1 MQQVRAM
8 STEEFLRKEVFRQ
21 PTKRTAGVGKGA
33 VPQRGADDRMDMTP
47 DSAPKYQKTEFRT
60 RQGVVF
66 GVMELFRNAE
76 GQITQRNALFGKKNI
91 VEYGYDEQGRL
102 TAVRMNGFLT
112 EQYNY
117 GARGERL
124 QELNGA
130 RYVYNYSSQLEQ
142 VRTPNGNIAFA
153 YDQQGR
159 RIVRRGAGGET
170 SYHYNKYGLLEQVC
184 TPDGRF
190 IEYTYDP
197 LGRRSF
203 KAVNGKI
210 TEKYCWKDMLRLQA
224 ACTGEDE
231 DHVVFKYAQSEKN
244 ALQPTSLTCKGKEY
258 FLAYDHVGTIL
269 ALSDET
275 GLIVHVEETDSFGRR
290 LSNHKLATVAMLSF
304 GGGQLD
310 EDTGL
315 VHFLFRDYDPTTGL
329 FIQKDPLGLR
339 GGDVDVYG
347 YCLDDPVNL
356 VDPLGLKT
364 RIHRYGG
371 VPGHVSI
378 DPGTGVAIGKYPKE
392 GAKDAFWGD
401 GEYRIEE
408 RPPLEILEI
417 VTTPEQE
424 AAIQQYL
431 ETVTGDKSAVRYNL
445 PTENC
450 VDAVDDALEA
460 GGVDTPWWSQFRT
473 PASYFN
479 GLSESVGQLFEGE

>member
-1 MQQVRAM
+1 MQLVRAM
-8 STEEFLRKEVFRQ
+8 STEEFLRKEVFHQ

-47 DSAPKYQKTEFRT
+47 DSAPKYQMTEFRT
-60 RQGVVF
+60 RQGFVF

-76 GQITQRNALFGKKNI
+76 GQITQRNALFGKKKSI

-112 EQYNY
+112 EQYRY

-124 QELNGA
+124 QELSGA

-142 VRTPNGNIAFA
+142 VRTSNGSNAFI

-159 RIVRRGAGGET
+159 RIIRRDAGGDT
-170 SYHYNKYGLLEQVC
+170 SYRYNKYGLLEQVC
-184 TPDGRF
+184 TSDGRF

-210 TEKYCWKDMLRLQA
+210 TEKYCWKDILRLQA

-244 ALQPTSLTCKGKEY
+244 ALQPISLTCKGKEY
-258 FLAYDHVGTIL
+258 FLAYDHVGTLL
-269 ALSDET
+269 AIADET
-275 GLIVHVEETDSFGRR
+275 GQVIHVEETDSFGRR
-290 LSNHKLATVAMLSF
+290 LSNHKLATIAMLSF
-304 GGGQLD
+304 GGGLFD

-315 VHFLFRDYDPTTGL
+315 VHFLFRDYDPSTGH
-329 FIQKDPLGLR
+329 FIQRDPLGLR

-356 VDPLGLKT
+356 IDPIGLFGLTKDERKMINGKT
-364 RIHRYGG
+364 RGWAHIMKQLAALLTSLPDRASIFADVLKNVLPSKDERDERDNQKDEAPNESYERKGEYKEHRGI
-371 VPGHVSI
+371 PEES
-378 DPGTGVAIGKYPKE
+378 YPK
-392 GAKDAFWGD
+392 
-401 GEYRIEE
+401 
-408 RPPLEILEI
+408 
-417 VTTPEQE
+417 
-424 AAIQQYL
+424 
-431 ETVTGDKSAVRYNL
+431 
-445 PTENC
+445 
-450 VDAVDDALEA
+450 
-460 GGVDTPWWSQFRT
+460 
-473 PASYFN
+473 
-479 GLSESVGQLFEGE
+479 LSLL

>member
-8 STEEFLRKEVFRQ
+8 SAEEFLRKEVFRQ
-21 PTKRTAGVGKGA
+21 PTKRTVGVGKGV

-47 DSAPKYQKTEFRT
+47 DSVPKYQKIEFRT
-60 RQGVVF
+60 REGVIF

-76 GQITQRNALFGKKNI
+76 GQIAQRNALFGKKKNI

-117 GARGERL
+117 GVRGERL

-142 VRTPNGNIAFA
+142 VRTPNGNIVFA

-159 RIVRRGAGGET
+159 RIARRGAGGET

-184 TPDGRF
+184 TPDGRV
-190 IEYTYDP
+190 IKYTYDP

-203 KAVNGKI
+203 KAVNGKV

-231 DHVVFKYAQSEKN
+231 DHVVFKYAQTEKN

-258 FLAYDHVGTIL
+258 FLAYDHVGTLL

-275 GLIVHVEETDSFGRR
+275 GLIAHVEETDSFGRR

-356 VDPLGLKT
+356 IDPIGLFGLTKDERKMINGKT
-364 RIHRYGG
+364 RGWAHTMKQLATLLASL
-371 VPGHVSI
+371 PGRASI
-378 DPGTGVAIGKYPKE
+378 FADVLEEILSSKGQGDERDDSKDEAPNESYERKGEDKERRVIPEESYPK
-392 GAKDAFWGD
+392 
-401 GEYRIEE
+401 
-408 RPPLEILEI
+408 
-417 VTTPEQE
+417 
-424 AAIQQYL
+424 
-431 ETVTGDKSAVRYNL
+431 
-445 PTENC
+445 
-450 VDAVDDALEA
+450 
-460 GGVDTPWWSQFRT
+460 
-473 PASYFN
+473 
-479 GLSESVGQLFEGE
+479 LSLL